1 MKKLKIIFLI
11 FLFGFYL
18 YNLCPTIFVG
28 DSPEIITATHTLGI
42 AHPPGYPAFTVIS
55 RFFVEIF
62 PFGNPAYRSNFV
74 NAFFLLLCICLMFE
88 EIPIT
93 LILYFSLSPLV
104 FKSALYTEVFTLN
117 LLFAVIVV
125 FLLKNG
131 KRKHI
136 FLASFIFGI
145 GLANHQ
151 TLVLLLPGVFYLL
164 HRKKFFTKENISYL
178 LVFFLLGFSINFFL
192 LIRAKQSPV
201 LNWGEPVN
209 FKKLLRVLLRK
220 DYGTFALTGSHYK
233 LRISSFFESFVF
245 GFKFFGPFFVFF
257 PLTYFFYKKTPFL
270 NFLFISFFFTGPF
283 FYFFSGLHSS
293 NAKFIEAIIERF
305 YLLPSF
311 FAILIGAQVLKNL
324 KFKKIIE
331 VSAVLLSVL
340 FIFENQK
347 TCLKNFYS
355 LSDFTDTVLRQT
367 SPSDALVIQKG
378 AVGDDLIFALAYKKF
393 VEGRPSPQIF
403 SPFGA
408 IFPRLNLTD
417 LKKFEKKYFF
427 AFSKNQVPA
436 NFKFENFLWKE
447 KRTFEDEIFWRI
459 SGLYDYR
466 VRSFEIL
473 YFYFN
478 LLEHP
483 SFQMAEITNVL
494 GEDID
499 WLLVNVGS
507 IWQSLRKTKRAKVCY
522 EKAIKLNPSLAEAF
536 NNLAVL
542 YYHRKNYAG
551 AYEYFRKAVRI
562 QPDSTRFYN
571 LGLSQVQLGR
581 IKEAVESFK
590 NSLRYNPLNY
600 RAFNELGLIELNK
613 GNFKKALFYFEKGL
627 KINPQDGNLR
637 FNFKLA
643 KSKLK

>member
-1 MKKLKIIFLI
+1 LRK
-11 FLFGFYL
+11 
-18 YNLCPTIFVG
+18 
-28 DSPEIITATHTLGI
+28 
-42 AHPPGYPAFTVIS
+42 
-55 RFFVEIF
+55 
-62 PFGNPAYRSNFV
+62 
-74 NAFFLLLCICLMFE
+74 
-88 EIPIT
+88 
-93 LILYFSLSPLV
+93 SLSPLV

-164 HRKKFFTKENISYL
+164 YRKKFFTKENISYL
-178 LVFFLLGFSINFFL
+178 LVFFLLGFNINFFL
-192 LIRAKQSPV
+192 LVRAKQSPV

-245 GFKFFGPFFVFF
+245 GFKFFGPLFVFF

-283 FYFFSGLHSS
+283 FYFFSGLHSP
-293 NAKFIEAIIERF
+293 NAKFTEAIIERF
-305 YLLPSF
+305 YILPSF
-311 FAILIGAQVLKNL
+311 FCILMGSEILKRMRL
-324 KFKKIIE
+324 KIIGHLSILVVSMFFLLE
-331 VSAVLLSVL
+331 VRKVSLR
-340 FIFENQK
+340 
-347 TCLKNFYS
+347 NFYS
-355 LSDFTDTVLRQT
+355 LSDFTNAILRQT
-367 SPSDALVIQKG
+367 SSSDMLVIQKG
-378 AVGDDLIFALAYKKF
+378 AVGDDFVFALAYKKL
-393 VEGRPSPQIF
+393 VEGVPSPQIF

-408 IFPRLNLTD
+408 IFPRLKPAD
-417 LKKFEKKYFF
+417 LKKFEKKFFF

-447 KRTFEDEIFWRI
+447 QKTFKDEVFWRI

-483 SFQMAEITNVL
+483 ASQLAEIISVL

-507 IWQSLRKTKRAKVCY
+507 IWESLGKTKRAKVCY

-613 GNFKKALFYFEKGL
+613 GNFKKAMFYFEKGL
-627 KINPQDGNLR
+627 KINPQDENLR